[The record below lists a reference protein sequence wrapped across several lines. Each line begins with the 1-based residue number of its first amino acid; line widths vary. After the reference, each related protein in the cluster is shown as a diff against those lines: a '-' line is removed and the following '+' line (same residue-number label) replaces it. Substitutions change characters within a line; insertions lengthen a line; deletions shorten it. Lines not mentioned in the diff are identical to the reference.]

1 MSQGKEI
8 ETVKMC
14 LFSCSKFQK
23 CSLKLLSKSIR
34 SQVTYLIEINK
45 RSKKKLKRLQKLPK
59 TKKRRIM
66 RIRNKIMIAQSNHKA
81 KNQEMKNLN
90 RKQLR
95 INNLRR
101 KSSRIRRRKR
111 NNIPINLNILYLD
124 ILDSIRLILTK
135 SKANI
140 LN

>member
-1 MSQGKEI
+1 
-8 ETVKMC
+8 
-14 LFSCSKFQK
+14 
-23 CSLKLLSKSIR
+23 
-34 SQVTYLIEINK
+34 
-45 RSKKKLKRLQKLPK
+45 
-59 TKKRRIM
+59 M
-66 RIRNKIMIAQSNHKA
+66 RIRNKRMIAQSNHKA

-101 KSSRIRRRKR
+101 NSSRIRRRKR

-140 LN
+140 LNQLRKRWYLSPACYGTNFLKKKRNPMMMHSKRIKNFMRPLYKNFIKSILKKDLKAKRIRNDR